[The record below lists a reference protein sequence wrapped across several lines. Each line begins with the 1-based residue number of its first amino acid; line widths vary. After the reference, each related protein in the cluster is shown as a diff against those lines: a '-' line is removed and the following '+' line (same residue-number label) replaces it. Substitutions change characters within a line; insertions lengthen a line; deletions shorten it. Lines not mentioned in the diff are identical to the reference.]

1 MIVGGS
7 GYGKNVFLNLINHE
21 PDIDEIYFY
30 AKDQYEAIYQLLIN
44 KRESTV
50 FKVFKW
56 FKSF

>member
-50 FKVFKW
+50 FKVFK
-56 FKSF
+56 